1 MNLKKKL
8 ENEPYMLEIKK
19 TIKPL
24 YYAEIEAA
32 V

>member
-1 MNLKKKL
+1 MYQKKKL
-8 ENEPYMLEIKK
+8 ENVPYMLEIKK
-19 TIKPL
+19 TIKPV